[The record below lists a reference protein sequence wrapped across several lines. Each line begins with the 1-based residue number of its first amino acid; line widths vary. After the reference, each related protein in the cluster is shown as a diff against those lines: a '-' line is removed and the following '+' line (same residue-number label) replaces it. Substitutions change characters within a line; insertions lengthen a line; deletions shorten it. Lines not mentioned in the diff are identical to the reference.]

1 MESDLIT
8 VISIFISLCTLFFT
22 IYKFQKQKKWNSELE
37 KLKYTFE
44 HNLTSYKIYIEL
56 KHKRIIKVNQYM
68 IEAYSAV
75 MNISSLLQT
84 YPDFSRYTMIQIS
97 NFLDKISLGENEKD
111 DIMGQ
116 WDLNKEYAI
125 KEVLYWYNRYRCIKA
140 SNLVNKLKKHI
151 FYVRI
156 YIKEEDFESL
166 FDFTHKLD
174 SILIHKETLL
184 DEIRGLSFDNHDLNL
199 DIQSM
204 VEEVSILNDSLVSLL
219 RNALEIDLI

>member
-1 MESDLIT
+1 M
-8 VISIFISLCTLFFT
+8 
-22 IYKFQKQKKWNSELE
+22 
-37 KLKYTFE
+37 
-44 HNLTSYKIYIEL
+44 
-56 KHKRIIKVNQYM
+56 
-68 IEAYSAV
+68 
-75 MNISSLLQT
+75 
-84 YPDFSRYTMIQIS
+84 
-97 NFLDKISLGENEKD
+97 
-111 DIMGQ
+111 
-116 WDLNKEYAI
+116 
-125 KEVLYWYNRYRCIKA
+125 IKA